1 MKVKYTHSV
10 DTSRNSLNIDL
21 EINNERPYCKI
32 GTLLW
37 GVLVGESG
45 WMEEMK
51 ERDYGW
57 WVSYTYTTYNNET
70 SCNYFKWGRE
80 GFWGGGM
87 EGVIQPMYKA
97 IRNCCNESVLYNEY
111 IQIEKE
117 KNSLPISKC
126 KLLS

>member
-45 WMEEMK
+45 
-51 ERDYGW
+51 
-57 WVSYTYTTYNNET
+57 
-70 SCNYFKWGRE
+70 
-80 GFWGGGM
+80 
-87 EGVIQPMYKA
+87 
-97 IRNCCNESVLYNEY
+97 
-111 IQIEKE
+111 
-117 KNSLPISKC
+117 
-126 KLLS
+126 